1 MLRELKIVFLDFAL
15 NFEAMEF
22 FLSLRLGFGSL
33 ASYFYTSQSFLWLSP
48 YALLGMC
55 IGDGVVGLADLSLDF
70 SCKVL
75 VKNFN
80 SSGVN
85 PNKVTLLCLI
95 YSCTHC

>member
-1 MLRELKIVFLDFAL
+1 MGFWGFGVW
-15 NFEAMEF
+15 
-22 FLSLRLGFGSL
+22 GFGSL